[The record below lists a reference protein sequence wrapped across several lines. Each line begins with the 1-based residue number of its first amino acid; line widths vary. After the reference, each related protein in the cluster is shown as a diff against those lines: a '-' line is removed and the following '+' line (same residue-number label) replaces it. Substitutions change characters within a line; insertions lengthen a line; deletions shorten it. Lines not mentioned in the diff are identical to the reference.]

1 MEEKQTCCICGCKF
15 TGYGNNPFP
24 LSNTGRC
31 CDECNGKV
39 IEVRIGETTG
49 EIKRRDF
56 RELLNEF
63 YDGKTEVGLYTST
76 NENNEQIIVEI
87 TNEYLKTSVFQG
99 NGWIRINIYHKDHT
113 TEELYER

>member
-1 MEEKQTCCICGCKF
+1 MEEKQTCCICGCEF

-39 IEVRIGETTG
+39 IKVRIGEATG

-63 YDGKTEVGLYTST
+63 YDGKTELGLYTST

>member
-1 MEEKQTCCICGCKF
+1 M
-15 TGYGNNPFP
+15 
-24 LSNTGRC
+24 
-31 CDECNGKV
+31 
-39 IEVRIGETTG
+39 
-49 EIKRRDF
+49 
-56 RELLNEF
+56 LNEF
-63 YDGKTEVGLYTST
+63 YDGKTELGLYTST

>member
-1 MEEKQTCCICGCKF
+1 MEEKQTCCICGCEF

-39 IEVRIGETTG
+39 IEVRISETTG

-63 YDGKTEVGLYTST
+63 YDGKTELGLYTST
-76 NENNEQIIVEI
+76 NENNEQVIVEI

>member
-1 MEEKQTCCICGCKF
+1 MNF
-15 TGYGNNPFP
+15 YW
-24 LSNTGRC
+24 
-31 CDECNGKV
+31 
-39 IEVRIGETTG
+39 IEVRIGEATG

-63 YDGKTEVGLYTST
+63 YDGKTELGLYTST
-76 NENNEQIIVEI
+76 NENNEQVIVEI
-87 TNEYLKTSVFQG
+87 TNKYLKTSVFQG